1 MHWKP
6 YVLVRSAVHE
16 MTECIIGIDQ
26 ASSAGWAICDRS
38 GVIQAYGVQ
47 VTAGIPGMKLYRFL
61 TWLDALVEQQQ
72 PILIVHEQPHFR
84 GFSSSFLGCGF
95 AAIIHLVAAKHNVEV
110 AAVHT
115 QELKKWATG
124 SGGAS
129 KEDMVRAAEKVIGK
143 NLSVKKDNDKA
154 DAIHIAR
161 WGALQWLSA
170 NQ

>member
-1 MHWKP
+1 MSD
-6 YVLVRSAVHE
+6 L
-16 MTECIIGIDQ
+16 ILGIDQ
-26 ASSAGWAICDRS
+26 ASSAGWAICNRS
-38 GVIQAYGVQ
+38 GEIQSYGVQ
-47 VTAGIPGMKLYRFL
+47 VTTGIPGMKLWRFL
-61 TWLDALVEQQQ
+61 TWLDTLVESRQ

-95 AAIIHLVAAKHNVEV
+95 ASIIHLVAAKHNIEV

-124 SGGAS
+124 SGGAQ
-129 KEDMVRAAEKVIGK
+129 KEDMVRAAEKIIGR
-143 NLSVKKDNDKA
+143 NLSVKQDNDKA

-170 NQ
+170 KKQ